1 MAAAH
6 RQPLPYLLLDK
17 VASAGSHLCCSP
29 LPSDARGEDLVAW
42 LASFWLVLA
51 GCTRWG
57 IQTLQAVR
65 ESLLQKGE
73 WALGTR
79 ALADCH
85 VLIGWV
91 WLWRRGLPTNSP
103 GA

>member
-1 MAAAH
+1 M
-6 RQPLPYLLLDK
+6 
-17 VASAGSHLCCSP
+17 
-29 LPSDARGEDLVAW
+29 
-42 LASFWLVLA
+42 ASFWLVLA

-85 VLIGWV
+85 VLIG
-91 WLWRRGLPTNSP
+91 
-103 GA
+103 